1 MRQRYLWTSAVRV
14 RFTRRAVSLVAPR
27 DIFGRAPCAL
37 ASRVEPLAWLR
48 HVLTELPQRADF
60 ADITDLLS
68 FNFPKTTTAG

>member
-1 MRQRYLWTSAVRV
+1 
-14 RFTRRAVSLVAPR
+14 
-27 DIFGRAPCAL
+27 
-37 ASRVEPLAWLR
+37 LR